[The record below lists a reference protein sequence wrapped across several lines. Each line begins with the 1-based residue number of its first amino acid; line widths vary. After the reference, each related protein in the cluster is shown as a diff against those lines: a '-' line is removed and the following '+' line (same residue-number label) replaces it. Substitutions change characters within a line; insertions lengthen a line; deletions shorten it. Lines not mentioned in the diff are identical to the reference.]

1 MKIRFP
7 QLRLVVLCFIVGL
20 TAGCASSPT
29 QESAGEVVDS
39 SLITTKV
46 KAALAGEEAS
56 SLLEIEVE
64 TFRDVVLLSGFVD
77 SEQVKNRAGQIAQ
90 EVEGVSTVEN
100 NLVIKS
106 SS

>member
-1 MKIRFP
+1 MRTRYP
-7 QLRLVVLCFIVGL
+7 HLRIAALCIIVGL
-20 TAGCASSPT
+20 SAGCASSPT

-46 KAALAGEEAS
+46 KAALAGEEAG

-64 TFRDVVLLSGFVD
+64 TFRDVVQLSGFVD
-77 SEQVKNRAGQIAQ
+77 SEQDKARAEQIAQ

-100 NLVIKS
+100 DLVIKS